1 MNATLELYIQPTQYE
16 ITFEAVHNT
25 SPVSKA
31 YIELKPVELNII
43 GSLLLQ
49 LKDKLI
55 NPHASC
61 NLCTEFKGLKT

>member
-1 MNATLELYIQPTQYE
+1 MNATLELHIQPAQYE
-16 ITFEAVHNT
+16 TFEAVHNT

-43 GSLLLQ
+43 GSLLLH

-55 NPHASC
+55 NPLISC
-61 NLCTEFKGLKT
+61 NLCT

>member
-1 MNATLELYIQPTQYE
+1 MNATLKLYMQPTQYE
-16 ITFEAVHNT
+16 INFEAVNNI

-31 YIELKPVELNII
+31 YIELKHVELNIF

-55 NPHASC
+55 NPYACC
-61 NLCTEFKGLKT
+61 NLCTEFKV

>member
-55 NPHASC
+55 NPLIRC
-61 NLCTEFKGLKT
+61 NLCT